1 MTKYS
6 AVCEYV
12 EDGDT
17 FKTAKGT
24 WIRLANVCA
33 PDKSDGG
40 YEKAKGTLK
49 NLILGKPITYEEVGT
64 SYERKVAEVW
74 VNDLSVNAYMREL
87 GYTCP

>member
-40 YEKAKGTLK
+40 YEKAKGG
-49 NLILGKPITYEEVGT
+49 NSHDRRGR
-64 SYERKVAEVW
+64 S
-74 VNDLSVNAYMREL
+74 EL
-87 GYTCP
+87 GRGTRI